1 MKIRFNF
8 RKVVSTLCALALTAT
23 LIPAATAAEG
33 FLFLE
38 QDFQKATVGN
48 FKEQAVGMGFTMITA
63 AGSPAAEIR
72 DEGGNKFL
80 TIVTQRPY
88 IRMAAPSGKYTL
100 SVDVRRDESKSGLLE
115 IWVGNLADGSG
126 TLRLRVHDNGAFGV
140 LNSKDSK
147 NYFVQEGGAY
157 TNGVYNSGRTDPA
170 NALIPAD
177 QWCTLT
183 AVVNPGANTVTL
195 SAAYQG
201 KTAFAE
207 STIPMPDFDLLEYV
221 QLDGQDFDSK
231 SIAVS
236 IDNIKITSEKA
247 DVAGDVSEVIFEDYQ
262 KRTAGDTVGGDS
274 TFKVAD
280 LPYGGG
286 AFREIRVSGGNKY
299 MVMMGYN
306 SADSTGVPRVRYQ
319 TVEKFSGT
327 FTLEWDYNNV
337 SSGRGQYFETYLRNG
352 GNIRVRIDAQ
362 GIPRI
367 RVLDAVKVP
376 GVMEDSVGTT
386 ALKTNNWY
394 TFKASLSDSAITVE
408 IYDKTGGNKLVDT
421 LYTAQSVATSA
432 TLLNPYNIWFDLWG
446 KQDLTDLTPAAV
458 AVDNFRVTAGAYE
471 GAKNAQIA
479 TPDAAAISD
488 SESKQ
493 IAKVKCASGLEAC
506 PADAMLDVGMFA
518 WYHKAVD
525 YALTNK
531 LMNGF
536 NFYTF
541 GPYTTLT
548 RAQVVQ
554 ILYNK
559 EGQPAVSGSHGF
571 TDVPASQWYNNAV
584 TWGTANKVMSGYGGG
599 KFGPEDTVTVE
610 QVAVILWN
618 YAGNPTPTGSAA
630 SVGVHSG
637 WAANALG
644 WAAGSGILDNVPYD
658 SVTDGANRA
667 QTAQMLMNYLTK

>member
-23 LIPAATAAEG
+23 LIPAAAAAEEKV
-33 FLFLE
+33 FWE
-38 QDFQKATVGN
+38 QDFQAASVGE
-48 FKEQAVGMGFTMITA
+48 FKPQAQGLGMAMIKVS
-63 AGSPAAEIR
+63 GDPAAEIR
-72 DEGGNKFL
+72 SEGSNKL
-80 TIVTQRPY
+80 LAITAQRTY
-88 IRMAAPSGKYTL
+88 IRATAPTAKYTL
-100 SVDVRRDESKSGLLE
+100 SVDVRRDAVPSGLLE
-115 IWVGNLADGSG
+115 IWLGNLADGG
-126 TLRLRVHDNGAFGV
+126 TARLRVHDNGAFGV

-147 NYFVQEGGAY
+147 NYFVQSGGAY
-157 TNGVYNSGRTDPA
+157 SNGVYNANRTDPA
-170 NALIPAD
+170 NVLLDAD
-177 QWCTLT
+177 EWYTLN
-183 AVVNPGANTVTL
+183 VVMDFDADTVTVG
-195 SAAYQG
+195 AAYQG
-201 KTAFAE
+201 KTAFCE
-207 STIPMPDFDLLEYV
+207 SVIPVAGLEPLEYV
-221 QLDGQDFDSK
+221 QLDGQDFSGQ

-236 IDNIKITSEKA
+236 IDNIRITSRQESTGGNA
-247 DVAGDVSEVIFEDYQ
+247 SELIFEDYQ
-262 KRTAGDTVGGDS
+262 KRTAGDSVGGDS

-286 AFREIRVSGGNKY
+286 TFREVRVSGGNKY
-299 MVMMGYN
+299 MVMLAYN

-337 SSGRGQYFETYLRNG
+337 SASRGQYFETYLRNG
-352 GNIRVRIDAQ
+352 GNIRVRVDAQ

-394 TFKASLSDSAITVE
+394 TFKASLSDSEITVE
-408 IYDKTGGNKLVDT
+408 IYDKTGGNTLVDT
-421 LYTAQSVATSA
+421 LRIAQSTATA
-432 TLLNPYNIWFDLWG
+432 ANLLDPYNIWFDLWG

-458 AVDNFRVTAGAYE
+458 AVDNFRVTMGAYE
-471 GAKNAQIA
+471 GVKNSQIA
-479 TPDAAAISD
+479 TPDAVAISD

-493 IAKVKCASGLEAC
+493 IAKIKCASGLEEC
-506 PADAMLDVGMFA
+506 PADAMLDVGMYA

-531 LMNGF
+531 LMSGF

-571 TDVPASQWYNNAV
+571 TDVPAGQWYNNAV
-584 TWGTANKVMSGYGGG
+584 TWGTRKGVMSGYGGG

-618 YAGNPTPTGSAA
+618 YAGNPAVTGDADA
-630 SVGVHSG
+630 LGPHSV
-637 WAANALG
+637 WAGNALG
-644 WAAGSGILDNVPYD
+644 WAQATGVLDNVPFD
-658 SVTDGANRA
+658 AVTDGANRA
-667 QTAQMLMNYLTK
+667 QTAQMLMNYLAQ